1 MTANSKRFLVLPLI
15 LLFIFTACDSDNNS
29 NAQDMSD
36 PDACPCFSAQDIRD
50 DAMGRDFFGCTVG
63 PSALATSLDLSEGQT
78 EFSIQVNCPDA
89 DFGICQCSDGVR
101 DTVSNNVTKEQ
112 FFDCTDILV
121 DAIVNEF
128 GQQSM
133 SMCLI
138 SQ

>member
-1 MTANSKRFLVLPLI
+1 MKINTKLLLILPL
-15 LLFIFTACDSDNNS
+15 LLVMALAACDSDNNS

-36 PDACPCFSAQDIRD
+36 PNACPCFSAQDIKD
-50 DAMGRDFFGCTVG
+50 DAMGKDFFACSVG
-63 PSALATSLDLSEGQT
+63 SSVLATSLDLSEGQT

-89 DFGICQCSDGVR
+89 NFGFCQCSDGVR
-101 DTVSNNVTKEQ
+101 DSISNNVTKEQ

-138 SQ
+138 TQ